1 MKLAGKVAIITG
13 AGQGIGRAIAV
24 QFAKNGASTV
34 LVGRR
39 PEPLQQVADEI
50 SKNFNQKSICLTCD
64 VSDVKQV
71 DEVIKKTLDTLGR
84 IDILVNNA
92 GVTRDQ
98 LLALMTES
106 DWDSVLSTNL
116 KGCFLFTKAV
126 SRQMIR
132 QRWGRVINMS
142 SVIGVMGNAGQANY
156 AASKGGII
164 AFTKSVARELAKRS
178 ITVNAIAPGF
188 IDTAM
193 TAELKEEAKKELLN
207 QIPLGRFGVPD
218 DVAHSAVFLASDEA
232 GYITGQVLQVCGGML
247 T

>member
-1 MKLAGKVAIITG
+1 MKFANKVAIITG
-13 AGQGIGRAIAV
+13 AGQGIGEAIAL
-24 QFAKNGASTV
+24 QLAKNGASTV

-39 PEPLQQVADEI
+39 AEPLTLVSEKIARET
-50 SKNFNQKSICLTCD
+50 KQKSICLTCD
-64 VSDVKQV
+64 VSDAKQV
-71 DEVIKKTLDTLGR
+71 EEVVKKTLDTLGR

-98 LLALMTES
+98 LLALMAES

-126 SRQMIR
+126 TKPMIR
-132 QRWGRVINMS
+132 QRWGRIINLS
-142 SVIGVMGNAGQANY
+142 SVIGIMGNAGQANY

-164 AFTKSVARELAKRS
+164 AFTKSVARELAKRN

-188 IDTAM
+188 IETAM
-193 TAELKEEAKKELLN
+193 TAQLKEEAKKELLN
-207 QIPLGRFGVPD
+207 QIPLGRFGVPE

-232 GYITGQVLQVCGGML
+232 SYITGQVLQVCGGLL

>member
-1 MKLAGKVAIITG
+1 MSLENKVAIITG
-13 AGQGIGRAIAV
+13 AGQGIGRAIAL
-24 QFAKNGASTV
+24 QFAKNGAATA

-39 PEPLQQVADEI
+39 MEPLAKVSEEI
-50 SKNFNQKSICLTCD
+50 TRDFKQKSICLTCD
-64 VSDVKQV
+64 VSNAKQV
-71 DEVIKKTLDTLGR
+71 DEVIKKTLDTLSR

-126 SRQMIR
+126 TRPMIK
-132 QRWGRVINMS
+132 QRSGRIINLS
-142 SVIGVMGNAGQANY
+142 SVIGIMGNAGQANY

-164 AFTKSVARELAKRS
+164 AFTKSVARELAKRN

-188 IDTAM
+188 IETAM